1 MQQETDK
8 MQLFYEYYKQWIEV
22 YKKGAIRDA
31 TMAKYLMTQK
41 WVEKL
46 APELK
51 VCELTRTAYQKLLN
65 DYAKDHERQ
74 TTLDFHH
81 QLKGAI
87 LDAVDEG
94 MIERDPTRKA
104 IIKGKTPRAK
114 KIKYLNQFEL
124 HTLIAHLDIREEV
137 NWDWF
142 ILLVAKTGM
151 RFSEAL
157 AITPSDFDF
166 ARQTLSISKTW
177 DYKGNGGFLPT
188 KNNSSVRKIQIDWQI
203 VVKFSELTKNL
214 PEDKPIFVGET
225 KIYNSTVNDV
235 LTRHC
240 KACGIS
246 EISIHGLRHT
256 HAYFISEDTSV
267 SAGGHKFDKVAFKA
281 NLEIREMSTELRIY
295 SPYSIDLP
303 AASTDEVITTVDIGN
318 VWKNLDSTK
327 PVAFTAEVNPNNSA
341 CSGKVEI
348 VEEAWEK
355 STYGEST
362 PITDV
367 IKSTDTPRNPI
378 AGGEYWYSIVL
389 RAKEGYVFSD
399 NVTFICEGK
408 TYTAQTANTSVSDN
422 GKTFTAWEFLLPVI
436 ASDGADDTVIKDVE
450 VISATL
456 SYDAG
461 DTPKATA
468 VTKDI
473 GANYEIA
480 YESWEDEQHALWYS
494 DEHYYPSELFLD
506 RFTSFEEGKS
516 YRYSILLKAKN
527 GRTFAATDSG
537 LTVTVN
543 GWTVE

>member
-8 MQLFYEYYKQWIEV
+8 MQPFYEYYKQWIDV
-22 YKKGAIRDA
+22 YKKGAIREA

-46 APELK
+46 APELR
-51 VCELTRTAYQKLLN
+51 VSDLNRTAYQKLLN
-65 DYAKDHERQ
+65 DYAKNHERQ

-104 IIKGKTPRAK
+104 IIKGKSPRAK

-157 AITPSDFDF
+157 AITPADFDF
-166 ARQTLSISKTW
+166 SRQTLSISKTW

-203 VVKFSELTKNL
+203 VVKFSELTRNL

-225 KIYNSTVNDV
+225 RIYNSTVNNV

-256 HAYFISEDTSV
+256 HASLLLFAGVSIASV
-267 SAGGHKFDKVAFKA
+267 ARRLGH
-281 NLEIREMSTELRIY
+281 
-295 SPYSIDLP
+295 
-303 AASTDEVITTVDIGN
+303 ASMTT
-318 VWKNLDSTK
+318 TQ
-327 PVAFTAEVNPNNSA
+327 
-341 CSGKVEI
+341 
-348 VEEAWEK
+348 
-355 STYGEST
+355 
-362 PITDV
+362 
-367 IKSTDTPRNPI
+367 
-378 AGGEYWYSIVL
+378 
-389 RAKEGYVFSD
+389 
-399 NVTFICEGK
+399 K
-408 TYTAQTANTSVSDN
+408 TYLHIIQELEN
-422 GKTFTAWEFLLPVI
+422 
-436 ASDGADDTVIKDVE
+436 KDVDL
-450 VISATL
+450 VMRTL
-456 SYDAG
+456 S
-461 DTPKATA
+461 
-468 VTKDI
+468 
-473 GANYEIA
+473 
-480 YESWEDEQHALWYS
+480 
-494 DEHYYPSELFLD
+494 
-506 RFTSFEEGKS
+506 
-516 YRYSILLKAKN
+516 
-527 GRTFAATDSG
+527 G
-537 LTVTVN
+537 L
-543 GWTVE
+543 